1 MGGKILGT
9 SEKILGY
16 VEYQGDIYPFT
27 DKEDHGYL
35 LSFDGE
41 KYWVGKKQCK
51 EVEEPKESLFTPQSK
66 FEKAVVNV
74 CMEIAGTL
82 IKKNRDYGDS
92 YSKLKE
98 EYGDLSL
105 IIRQSDK
112 LERLKTL
119 QKQGNLV
126 NESTTDTKKD
136 GAGYYI
142 LDLAYE
148 RVKKEGEQI

>member
-1 MGGKILGT
+1 MD
-9 SEKILGY
+9 ILGY
-16 VEYQGDIYPFT
+16 VNNKQ
-27 DKEDHGYL
+27 KKNL
-35 LSFDGE
+35 LAPAPNNE
-41 KYWVGKKQCK
+41 
-51 EVEEPKESLFTPQSK
+51 
-66 FEKAVVNV
+66 FEKAIVTV
-74 CMEIAGTL
+74 CMELSETL

-92 YSKLKE
+92 YGKLKE
-98 EYGDLSL
+98 EYKDLAL

-148 RVKKEGEQI
+148 RVNKSLEGGDI